1 MAQQSIS
8 IKIADRPYSLKVT
21 SPEQEEVI
29 RKAAEEVNRKISAY
43 QDRMPGKGMV
53 ELLSFAA
60 LNVCMA
66 NLSLQDQL
74 KEIAREEK
82 SLVDELE
89 GYLENID
96 KNSR

>member
-1 MAQQSIS
+1 MAQSIS

-21 SPEQEEVI
+21 SPEQEELI
-29 RKAAEEVNRKISAY
+29 RKAADEVNRKISAY

-74 KEIAREEK
+74 KELAREEK
-82 SLVDELE
+82 SLAAELE

>member
-1 MAQQSIS
+1 MAQSIT

-60 LNVCMA
+60 LNVCMSNI
-66 NLSLQDQL
+66 NLQEQL
-74 KEIAREEK
+74 KMLAQEEQG
-82 SLVDELE
+82 LV
-89 GYLENID
+89 
-96 KNSR
+96 K

>member
-1 MAQQSIS
+1 MAQSIS

-21 SPEQEEVI
+21 SPEQEELI
-29 RKAAEEVNRKISAY
+29 RKAADEVNRKISAY

-66 NLSLQDQL
+66 NLSLQDQI
-74 KEIAREEK
+74 KELAREEK
-82 SLVDELE
+82 SLADELE